1 MDHTSRIVQVEHIR
15 VWTGTPF
22 AEVVRRIEAETGVF
36 APVAAMRARIEAKAP
51 SGSVIEDIAAMAGR
65 SGLMRFAA
73 LDHGAIL
80 RLQGKPTDAIRFLI
94 GHPLTASR
102 MTKLQIGSGLYAP
115 LSLLVAADDRTGTVL
130 EYDRPSTLLEQFEDP
145 GVAQVARELDEKFA
159 ALIDSATALNIITH
173 TRPETK
179 GSI

>member
-1 MDHTSRIVQVEHIR
+1 MGKLMDHTSRIVQVEHIR

-51 SGSVIEDIAAMAGR
+51 PGSVIEDIAAMAGR

-80 RLQGKPTDAIRFLI
+80 RLQGKPTVPWRSSACPRLPSYY
-94 GHPLTASR
+94 GRT
-102 MTKLQIGSGLYAP
+102 MTGS
-115 LSLLVAADDRTGTVL
+115 T
-130 EYDRPSTLLEQFEDP
+130 P
-145 GVAQVARELDEKFA
+145 GFA
-159 ALIDSATALNIITH
+159 G
-173 TRPETK
+173 E
-179 GSI
+179 GGV